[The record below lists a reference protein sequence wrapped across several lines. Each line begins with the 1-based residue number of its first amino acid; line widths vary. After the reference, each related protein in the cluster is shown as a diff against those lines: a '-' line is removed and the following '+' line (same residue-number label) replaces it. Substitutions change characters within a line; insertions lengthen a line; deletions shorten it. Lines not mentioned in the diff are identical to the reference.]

1 MRIARTLGLIAAAL
15 VLPAAFALASAA
27 DSIGELEPLVT
38 EGKKWFQESGNTD
51 LPGGDRNAARVKA
64 WKSLWPA
71 REMLDRLCEANPG
84 DAESLDRKYGEIR
97 SMIYWIRKEAP
108 MGLLEGS
115 GVGPAKSSEESED
128 GGAPATP
135 APPAPKPPA
144 PAPGAPATPAPPP
157 PPPAPAAP
165 AIPTLDTL
173 FAAAEAYEKEHRFDT
188 PGIHGRWLRVVATY
202 PDSTDPR
209 VRTAAEKA
217 GAAEAKLKDA
227 YRLLRNED
235 PDALK
240 GATSVKLRG
249 FVIVVSRDLVSP
261 DAALRTRAARTLG
274 LIGHPEGA
282 YELKKALEKEAED
295 EPADAMADAMFRI
308 GGGKG
313 ADALADFKAHPK
325 HAGRSLDALIALARR
340 NTVDRRIAAKQ
351 MARFMGTR
359 DEALFEKMLATQKS
373 LGPDGIHGLAACTEH
388 NTTAAR
394 LVAVCQALGDSKEP
408 AVARVLAKYFQPGRG
423 PQDAAI
429 RDAAMNAVRT
439 MAEKGN
445 CGDSVIPH
453 LFVGLRNGATRA
465 YTTQLLQ
472 ELTGQ
477 QFDQKHW
484 AQWSSWWRQRH
495 PEWKE
500 GD

>member
-1 MRIARTLGLIAAAL
+1 MRIARTLGLLAAAL
-15 VLPAAFALASAA
+15 ALSAAPVLA
-27 DSIGELEPLVT
+27 DSIGEIEPLVA
-38 EGKKWFQESGNTD
+38 EGTKWFKESGNTD
-51 LPGGDRNAARVKA
+51 LPSGDRNAARVKA

-71 REMLDRLCEANPG
+71 REMLDRLCEKNPG
-84 DAESLDRKYGEIR
+84 DEEALNRKYGEIR
-97 SMIYWIRKEAP
+97 SMIYWLRKESP

-115 GVGPAKSSEESED
+115 GVGPTKSTEAGED
-128 GGAPATP
+128 DAAPVAP
-135 APPAPKPPA
+135 APPAPKPPT
-144 PAPGAPATPAPPP
+144 PAPGAPPAPAPAAPP
-157 PPPAPAAP
+157 PAAP

-202 PDSTDPR
+202 PDSPDPR
-209 VRTAAEKA
+209 VRTAAEKT

-261 DAALRTRAARTLG
+261 DSALRTRAARTLG

-308 GGGKG
+308 GGRKG

-325 HAGRSLDALIALARR
+325 HAGRALEALVTLARR
-340 NTVDRRIAAKQ
+340 NSVDRRIAAKE
-351 MARFMGTR
+351 MARFMGAR
-359 DEALFEKMLATQKS
+359 DESLFEKMLATQKS
-373 LGPDGIHGLAACTEH
+373 LGQDGIHGLAACTEH
-388 NTTAAR
+388 NTTASR
-394 LVAVCQALGDSKEP
+394 LIAVCQAMGGSKEP

-429 RDAAMNAVRT
+429 RDAAMNAVRE
-439 MAEKGN
+439 MFKKEN
-445 CGDSVIPH
+445 CGEAVIPH
-453 LFVGLRNGATRA
+453 LFVGLRNGATRG
-465 YTTQLLQ
+465 YTTMLLQ

-477 QFDQKHW
+477 KFDVKAW
-484 AQWSSWWRQRH
+484 NQWSAWWRQRH

>member
-1 MRIARTLGLIAAAL
+1 MRIARTLGLLAAAL
-15 VLPAAFALASAA
+15 ALPPAVAFA
-27 DSIGELEPLVT
+27 DSIGEIEPLVA
-38 EGKKWFQESGNTD
+38 EGTKWFKESGNTD
-51 LPGGDRNAARVKA
+51 LPPGDRNAARVKA

-71 REMLDRLCEANPG
+71 REMLDRLCEKNPG
-84 DAESLDRKYGEIR
+84 DEESLNRKYGEIR
-97 SMIYWIRKEAP
+97 SMIYWLRKEAP

-115 GVGPAKSSEESED
+115 GVGPGPGELSDSRGESD
-128 GGAPATP
+128 PGAGGGPAELPPTP
-135 APPAPKPPA
+135 TPPA
-144 PAPGAPATPAPPP
+144 PAPGVPAAPVPPP
-157 PPPAPAAP
+157 AP

-202 PDSTDPR
+202 PDSADPR

-240 GATSVKLRG
+240 GASSVKLRG

-261 DAALRTRAARTLG
+261 DTALRTRAARTLG

-282 YELKKALEKEAED
+282 YELKKALEKETED
-295 EPADAMADAMFRI
+295 EPADVMADAMFRI
-308 GGGKG
+308 GGRKG

-325 HAGRSLDALIALARR
+325 HAGRALDALITLARR
-340 NTVDRRIAAKQ
+340 NSVDRRIAAKE
-351 MARFMGTR
+351 MARFMGAR
-359 DEALFEKMLATQKS
+359 DESLFEKMLATQKS
-373 LGPDGIHGLAACTEH
+373 LGQDGIHGLAACTEH
-388 NTTAAR
+388 NTTASR
-394 LVAVCQALGDSKEP
+394 LVAVCQAMGDSKEP

-429 RDAAMNAVRT
+429 REAAMSAVRE
-439 MAEKGN
+439 MFKKEN
-445 CGDSVIPH
+445 CGDAVIPH
-453 LFVGLRNGATRA
+453 LFVGLRNGATRG
-465 YTTQLLQ
+465 YTTMLLQ

-477 QFDQKHW
+477 KFEVKAW
-484 AQWSSWWRQRH
+484 NQWSAWWRRGH